1 MELRKKVEI
10 VLNDKQYLT
19 KENITY
25 AEKCRTLEDKV
36 DRLDE
41 DLSGSK
47 KKNSEYLEQLLN

>member
-47 KKNSEYLEQLLN
+47 KKNSEYLE

>member
-10 VLNDKQYLT
+10 VLNDKEYLT

-25 AEKCRTLEDKV
+25 AEKVRTLEDKV
-36 DRLDE
+36 DRLSD

-47 KKNSEYLEQLLN
+47 KKNSEY